1 MVTSESFPLIYSVFF
16 LAAVIVG
23 GMGTILGAILGA
35 IFMTMVP
42 EFLKIAVSYMT
53 FIPNAV
59 AQLSPIRTI
68 VFGLLIIGFLLF
80 EPQGLAEIWRRV
92 RRFFHLWPFKK

>member
-1 MVTSESFPLIYSVFF
+1 MGVETALIAS
-16 LAAVIVG
+16 AIVG

-42 EFLKIAVSYMT
+42 EVLKIVVSYMT

>member
-1 MVTSESFPLIYSVFF
+1 MEGKPQSYTVFTRD
-16 LAAVIVG
+16 G
-23 GMGTILGAILGA
+23 NSSHH
-35 IFMTMVP
+35 MVP

>member
-1 MVTSESFPLIYSVFF
+1 
-16 LAAVIVG
+16 AAVIVG

-42 EFLKIAVSYMT
+42 EILKIAASYMT

>member
-1 MVTSESFPLIYSVFF
+1 MIAFPLIYSVFF

-42 EFLKIAVSYMT
+42 EVLKIVVSYMT